1 MTNLLTPEEKLPVTI
16 EDEVKRSYLDY
27 AMSVII
33 GRALPDVRDG
43 LKPVHRRSLYGMWEQ
58 GNLHNKPYRKSARI
72 VGDVLGKYHP
82 HGESAV
88 YDSVVRMA
96 QEFSLRYPLVDGQ
109 GNFGSV
115 DGDNAAAMRYTEV
128 RLARLSAELLG
139 DDIDKET
146 VDWTPN
152 YDGSLVEPMV
162 LPAKFPNLLVN
173 GSTGIAVGMA
183 TNIPPHNLS
192 EVIDATI
199 ELIKH
204 PDATLGQL
212 MRKLPG
218 PDFPTGAFIH
228 GAQGIRD
235 AYKTGRGSVQVR
247 ARAMIEKTARGD
259 KESIVVTE
267 IPYQVN
273 KAKLIER
280 IAELVND
287 KKIDGVADL
296 RDESN
301 REGMRI
307 VVELKRGENAQVV
320 LNKLY
325 ALTPM
330 QSSFGIIFLAI
341 VENQPRVLPLHD
353 LLRHFVD
360 HRKVVVI
367 RRTQFDLKK
376 AEERAHLLR
385 GLALALANLDLV
397 IKIIRASKDPQ
408 EARTRLSAEIS
419 MTRSAL
425 EKFIG
430 SSLGDEGGKPSQVLR
445 LDEIQAQAIL
455 DMRLHRLTGLEREKI
470 VAEFKEVLALIAKLR
485 EILGSEKL
493 VLEIIVDELQLI
505 RKQFGDERRTEIVA
519 EATDIDI
526 EDLIVEEDMVITVSR
541 GGYIKRSPL
550 SLYRAQRRGGKGRIG
565 ATTKEEDLVEHLFV
579 ASTHAYV
586 LAFTSR
592 GRMHWIKVYDIPQ
605 LGPATRGKAIVNLL
619 SLSPNERMVAMAA
632 TKDFPEDRF
641 VMFATRKGVV
651 KKTALS
657 AYSNVRSGG
666 IIAINLEEGRLA
678 ALGAHHRRRRPDL
691 HRDAAGHGHPL
702 LREGRPADGPR
713 HDRSHRRLAQEGQ
726 RRGRRDG
733 HRRREGAPALG
744 HRERL
749 RQALRGHRVPLPG
762 PRRLGR
768 DQRQGH
774 REERAG
780 RGHQVGHRLRPA
792 APDHRT
798 RPAHPHQGQR
808 HPRDRPRRAGRAR
821 HPARGGRPPG
831 RAWPSSPRATTP
843 RTSRRRS
850 FRGPTKP
857 APRRPAAKP
866 ERRAR
871 RTSSATTRTTS
882 SGPRSAVRYQLS
894 ALPCRRCIRR
904 IQDLVAE
911 PPGRKLRRG

>member
-1 MTNLLTPEEKLPVTI
+1 MTTNLLSSDEKIPVTI
-16 EDEVKRSYLDY
+16 EDEVRRSYLDY

-43 LKPVHRRSLYGMWEQ
+43 LKPVHRRCLYGMWEQ

-109 GNFGSV
+109 GNFGSI

-128 RLARLSAELLG
+128 RLTRLAGEMLG
-139 DDIDKET
+139 EDIDKET
-146 VDWTPN
+146 VDWTPT
-152 YDGSLVEPMV
+152 YDGSLVEPTV

-173 GSTGIAVGMA
+173 GSSGIAVGMA

-199 ELIKH
+199 EIIKH
-204 PDATLGQL
+204 PDVTLAQL

-218 PDFPTGAFIH
+218 PDFPTAGFIH
-228 GAQGIRD
+228 GAQGIKD
-235 AYKTGRGSVQVR
+235 AYRTGRGTVQVR
-247 ARAMIEKTARGD
+247 ARAVIEKAARGD
-259 KESIVVTE
+259 KEAIVVTE

-280 IAELVND
+280 IAELVNE
-287 KKIDGVADL
+287 KKIEGVADL

-307 VVELKRGENAQVV
+307 VVDLKRAENAQVI

-330 QSSFGIIFLAI
+330 QSTFGIIFLAI

-353 LLRHFVD
+353 LLRHFID
-360 HRKVVVI
+360 HRKTVVI

-385 GLALALANLDLV
+385 GLALALANLDQV
-397 IKIIRASKDPQ
+397 IKIIRASKDPK
-408 EARTRLSAEIS
+408 EAKGRLMAEVS
-419 MTRSAL
+419 MTRAGL

-430 SSLGDEGGKPSQVLR
+430 VPLEEAGTKTKSTEVLR
-445 LDEIQAQAIL
+445 LDDIQAQAIL
-455 DMRLHRLTGLEREKI
+455 DMRLQRLTGLERDKI

-493 VLEIIVDELQLI
+493 VLDIIVDELQQI
-505 RKQFGDERRTEIVA
+505 RKQYGDERRTQIVA
-519 EATDIDI
+519 EASDIDI

-579 ASTHAYV
+579 ASTHAFI
-586 LAFTSR
+586 LAFTSA
-592 GRMHWIKVYDIPQ
+592 GRMHWIKVYDLPQ

-619 SLSPNERMVAMAA
+619 NLGPNERMVAMAA
-632 TKDFPEDRF
+632 TKDFPEDRYL
-641 VMFATRKGVV
+641 VFATRNGLI

-657 AYSNVRSGG
+657 AYANVRSGG
-666 IIAINLEEGRLA
+666 IIAINIEDGDELLSVRISGGEDQIFIGTRQGMGIRFSEKDVRPMGRDTTGVIGVTLRKGNDVVVEMDVVDEKAHLLSVTENGYGKRSEVTEYRYQGRGGSGVINVRVTEKNGAVVGIKSVTDADQLLLITERGQLIRIKVKDIRETGRAAQGVRVIQLEEGDRVVGLA
-678 ALGAHHRRRRPDL
+678 KLAEPDDTEEEAQASL
-691 HRDAAGHGHPL
+691 
-702 LREGRPADGPR
+702 PAP
-713 HDRSHRRLAQEGQ
+713 EPV
-726 RRGRRDG
+726 
-733 HRRREGAPALG
+733 E
-744 HRERL
+744 
-749 RQALRGHRVPLPG
+749 
-762 PRRLGR
+762 
-768 DQRQGH
+768 QGK
-774 REERAG
+774 
-780 RGHQVGHRLRPA
+780 
-792 APDHRT
+792 
-798 RPAHPHQGQR
+798 
-808 HPRDRPRRAGRAR
+808 
-821 HPARGGRPPG
+821 ARGKKPG
-831 RAWPSSPRATTP
+831 TP
-843 RTSRRRS
+843 
-850 FRGPTKP
+850 FLDEDGDDD
-857 APRRPAAKP
+857 
-866 ERRAR
+866 E
-871 RTSSATTRTTS
+871 
-882 SGPRSAVRYQLS
+882 
-894 ALPCRRCIRR
+894 
-904 IQDLVAE
+904 D
-911 PPGRKLRRG
+911 

>member
-1 MTNLLTPEEKLPVTI
+1 MANLLTPDEKLPVTI
-16 EDEVKRSYLDY
+16 EDEVRRSYLDY

-43 LKPVHRRSLYGMWEQ
+43 LKPVHRRCLYGMWEQ

-109 GNFGSV
+109 GNFGSI

-128 RLARLSAELLG
+128 RLTRLAAELLG
-139 DDIDKET
+139 EDIDKET

-192 EVIDATI
+192 EVVDATI

-204 PDATLGQL
+204 PDATLAQL
-212 MRKLPG
+212 MKKLPG
-218 PDFPTGAFIH
+218 PDFPTAGFIH
-228 GAQGIRD
+228 GAQGIKD
-235 AYKTGRGSVQVR
+235 AYKTGRGTVQVR
-247 ARAMIEKTARGD
+247 ARALVEKAARGD
-259 KESIVVTE
+259 KEAIIVTE

-307 VVELKRGENAQVV
+307 VVELKRGENAQVI

-330 QSSFGIIFLAI
+330 QSSFGIILLAI
-341 VENQPRVLPLHD
+341 VQNQPRILPLND
-353 LLRHFVD
+353 LLRHFID
-360 HRKVVVI
+360 HRRSVVI

-376 AEERAHLLR
+376 AQERAHLLR
-385 GLALALANLDLV
+385 GLALALANIDQV
-397 IKIIRASKDPQ
+397 IKIIRASKDPK
-408 EARTRLSAEIS
+408 EAKERLVAEVS

-425 EKFIG
+425 EKFVG
-430 SSLGDEGGKPSQVLR
+430 ASFAAAGEKGKGTDILR
-445 LDEIQAQAIL
+445 LDEVQAQAIL
-455 DMRLHRLTGLEREKI
+455 DMRLQRLTGLEREKI
-470 VAEFKEVLALIAKLR
+470 VAEYKEVLALIAKLQ
-485 EILGSEKL
+485 EILGSDKL
-493 VLEIIVDELQLI
+493 VLDIIVDELQQI
-505 RKQFGDERRTEIVA
+505 QKQFGDERRTQIVA

-565 ATTKEEDLVEHLFV
+565 ATTKEEDVVEHLFV

-586 LAFTSR
+586 LAFTNR
-592 GRMHWIKVYDIPQ
+592 GRMHWIKVYEVPQ

-619 SLSPNERMVAMAA
+619 NLDPNERLVALAA
-632 TKDFPEDRF
+632 TKEFPEDRYL
-641 VMFATRKGVV
+641 MFATKLGLV

-666 IIAINLEEGRLA
+666 IIAINIEDGDELLSVRVTDGSRQIFIGTHQGQGIRFSEKDVRPMGRDTTGVIGVTLKKEDDYVVEMDVVEESGHLLTVTEKGYGKRSEASEYRYQGRGGSGVINIKVTEKNGPVAGIKSVTDADQLLLITQSGMLIRIKVKDIRETGRAAQGVRLIYLEEGDSVVAVAKLA
-678 ALGAHHRRRRPDL
+678 ETDDSEEEPQATLP
-691 HRDAAGHGHPL
+691 
-702 LREGRPADGPR
+702 
-713 HDRSHRRLAQEGQ
+713 
-726 RRGRRDG
+726 
-733 HRRREGAPALG
+733 GAP
-744 HRERL
+744 
-749 RQALRGHRVPLPG
+749 
-762 PRRLGR
+762 
-768 DQRQGH
+768 
-774 REERAG
+774 
-780 RGHQVGHRLRPA
+780 PA
-792 APDHRT
+792 S
-798 RPAHPHQGQR
+798 GQ
-808 HPRDRPRRAGRAR
+808 
-821 HPARGGRPPG
+821 
-831 RAWPSSPRATTP
+831 
-843 RTSRRRS
+843 
-850 FRGPTKP
+850 
-857 APRRPAAKP
+857 
-866 ERRAR
+866 
-871 RTSSATTRTTS
+871 
-882 SGPRSAVRYQLS
+882 
-894 ALPCRRCIRR
+894 
-904 IQDLVAE
+904 AE
-911 PPGRKLRRG
+911 PNPQAPSPKARSPKPLSSTRNSDSPASGFASSERG

>member
-1 MTNLLTPEEKLPVTI
+1 MANLLTPEEKIPVTI
-16 EDEVKRSYLDY
+16 EDEVRRSYLDY

-43 LKPVHRRSLYGMWEQ
+43 LKPVHRRCLYGMWEQ

-128 RLARLSAELLG
+128 RLTRLSAELLG
-139 DDIDKET
+139 EDIDKET
-146 VDWTPN
+146 VDWMPN

-192 EVIDATI
+192 EVVDATI

-212 MRKLPG
+212 MKRLPG

-228 GAQGIRD
+228 GAQGIKD

-247 ARAMIEKTARGD
+247 ARAMIEKAARGD

-341 VENQPRVLPLHD
+341 VDNQPRVLPLQE

-360 HRKVVVI
+360 HRKTVVI
-367 RRTQFDLKK
+367 RRTQFDLRK

-385 GLALALANLDLV
+385 GLALALGNLDLV
-397 IKIIRASKDPQ
+397 IKIIRSSKDPQ
-408 EARTRLSAEIS
+408 EAKKRLTVEVS
-419 MTRSAL
+419 MTRAAL

-430 SSLGDEGGKPSQVLR
+430 ADLGDEAGRGKGSQVLK
-445 LDEIQAQAIL
+445 LDDVQAQAIL

-470 VAEFKEVLALIAKLR
+470 VAEFKEVLALIGKLR

-493 VLEIIVDELQLI
+493 VLDIIVDELQLI
-505 RKQFGDERRTEIVA
+505 KKQYGDERRTEIVA

-632 TKDFPEDRF
+632 TKDFPEDRYL
-641 VMFATRKGVV
+641 MFATSSGLV

-657 AYSNVRSGG
+657 AFSNVRSGG
-666 IIAINLEEGRLA
+666 IIAINLEEGDSLLSVRIT
-678 ALGAHHRRRRPDL
+678 GGDDQIFIGTRQGMGIRFSEKDVRPM
-691 HRDAAGHGHPL
+691 
-702 LREGRPADGPR
+702 
-713 HDRSHRRLAQEGQ
+713 
-726 RRGRRDG
+726 
-733 HRRREGAPALG
+733 
-744 HRERL
+744 
-749 RQALRGHRVPLPG
+749 
-762 PRRLGR
+762 GR
-768 DQRQGH
+768 DTTGVIGVSLKKDNDEVVEMDVVDEKAHLLSVTENGYGKRSEVTEYRFQ
-774 REERAG
+774 G
-780 RGHQVGHRLRPA
+780 RGGSGVINVKVTEKNGPVVGIKSVVDSDQLLLITER
-792 APDHRT
+792 
-798 RPAHPHQGQR
+798 GQLIR
-808 HPRDRPRRAGRAR
+808 IKVNGIRETGRAAQGVR
-821 HPARGGRPPG
+821 VIQLDEGDRLVGIAKLAESDEGEDEAQAVLPV
-831 RAWPSSPRATTP
+831 TE
-843 RTSRRRS
+843 
-850 FRGPTKP
+850 KP
-857 APRRPAAKP
+857 APPAAGAKGAKKG
-866 ERRAR
+866 EADFL
-871 RTSSATTRTTS
+871 
-882 SGPRSAVRYQLS
+882 G
-894 ALPCRRCIRR
+894 
-904 IQDLVAE
+904 DE
-911 PPGRKLRRG
+911 DDED

>member
-1 MTNLLTPEEKLPVTI
+1 MTTNLLTPDETIPVTI
-16 EDEVKRSYLDY
+16 EDEVRRSYLDY

-43 LKPVHRRSLYGMWEQ
+43 LKPVHRRCLYGMWEQ

-96 QEFSLRYPLVDGQ
+96 QDFSLRYPLVDGQ

-128 RLARLSAELLG
+128 RLTRLSAELLG
-139 DDIDKET
+139 EDIDKET

-183 TNIPPHNLS
+183 TNIPPHNLT

-199 ELIKH
+199 ELIRH
-204 PDATLGQL
+204 PEATLGQL
-212 MRKLPG
+212 MKKLPG

-228 GAQGIRD
+228 GSQGIRD
-235 AYKTGRGSVQVR
+235 AYKTGRGTVQVR
-247 ARAMIEKTARGD
+247 ARAVIEKAARGD

-287 KKIDGVADL
+287 KKIEGVADL

-301 REGMRI
+301 REGMRV
-307 VVELKRGENAQVV
+307 VVELKRGENAQVI

-341 VENQPRVLPLHD
+341 VENQPRVLPLSE
-353 LLRHFVD
+353 LLRHFID

-397 IKIIRASKDPQ
+397 IKIIRSSKDPK
-408 EARTRLSAEIS
+408 EARERLTAEVS
-419 MTRSAL
+419 MTRAGL
-425 EKFIG
+425 ETFIG
-430 SSLGDEGGKPSQVLR
+430 SDLGDEGGKGKRSQVLK
-445 LDEIQAQAIL
+445 LDDVQAQAIL
-455 DMRLHRLTGLEREKI
+455 DMRLHRLTGLERDKI
-470 VAEFKEVLALIAKLR
+470 VAEFKEVLALIARLR

-493 VLEIIVDELQLI
+493 VLEIIVDELTAI
-505 RKQFGDERRTEIVA
+505 RKTFGDERRTEIVA
-519 EATDIDI
+519 EASDINI

-579 ASTHAYV
+579 ASTHAYI
-586 LAFTSR
+586 LAFTSK
-592 GRMHWIKVYDIPQ
+592 GRMHWIKVYDLPQ

-619 SLSPNERMVAMAA
+619 NLGPNERMVAMAA
-632 TKDFPEDRF
+632 TKDFPEDRYL
-641 VMFATRKGVV
+641 VFATKNGLV

-666 IIAINLEEGRLA
+666 IIAINIEDGDELLSVRITGGDDQIFIGTRQGMGIRFAEKDVRPMGRDTTGVIGVTLRKENDVVVEMDVVDEKAQLLSVTENGYGKRSEVTEYRFQGRGGSGVINVKVTEKNGAVVGIKSVTDADQLLLITERGQLIRIKVKDIRETGRAAQGVRVIQLEDGDRVVGVAKLA
-678 ALGAHHRRRRPDL
+678 EPDE
-691 HRDAAGHGHPL
+691 A
-702 LREGRPADGPR
+702 EEE
-713 HDRSHRRLAQEGQ
+713 AQ
-726 RRGRRDG
+726 
-733 HRRREGAPALG
+733 ASLPTPSA
-744 HRERL
+744 
-749 RQALRGHRVPLPG
+749 PLPG
-762 PRRLGR
+762 ESGK
-768 DQRQGH
+768 
-774 REERAG
+774 
-780 RGHQVGHRLRPA
+780 
-792 APDHRT
+792 
-798 RPAHPHQGQR
+798 
-808 HPRDRPRRAGRAR
+808 
-821 HPARGGRPPG
+821 ARGKKPG
-831 RAWPSSPRATTP
+831 
-843 RTSRRRS
+843 
-850 FRGPTKP
+850 
-857 APRRPAAKP
+857 AAAFID
-866 ERRAR
+866 E
-871 RTSSATTRTTS
+871 
-882 SGPRSAVRYQLS
+882 SG
-894 ALPCRRCIRR
+894 
-904 IQDLVAE
+904 DDE
-911 PPGRKLRRG
+911 DEDDEDDED

>member
-1 MTNLLTPEEKLPVTI
+1 MTTNLLSSDEKIPVTI
-16 EDEVKRSYLDY
+16 EDEVRRSYLDY

-43 LKPVHRRSLYGMWEQ
+43 LKPVHRRCLYGMWEQ

-109 GNFGSV
+109 GNFGSI

-128 RLARLSAELLG
+128 RLTRLAGEMLG
-139 DDIDKET
+139 EDIDKET
-146 VDWTPN
+146 VDWTPT
-152 YDGSLVEPMV
+152 YDGSLVEPTV

-173 GSTGIAVGMA
+173 GSSGIAVGMA

-199 ELIKH
+199 EIIKH
-204 PDATLGQL
+204 PDVTLAQL
-212 MRKLPG
+212 MRRLPG
-218 PDFPTGAFIH
+218 PDFPTAGFIH
-228 GAQGIRD
+228 GAQGIKD
-235 AYKTGRGSVQVR
+235 AYRTGRGTVQVR
-247 ARAMIEKTARGD
+247 ARAVIEKAARGD
-259 KESIVVTE
+259 KEAIVVTE

-280 IAELVND
+280 IAELVNE
-287 KKIDGVADL
+287 KKIEGVADL

-307 VVELKRGENAQVV
+307 VVDLKRAENAQVI

-330 QSSFGIIFLAI
+330 QSTFGIIFLAI

-353 LLRHFVD
+353 LLRHFID
-360 HRKVVVI
+360 HRKTVVI

-385 GLALALANLDLV
+385 GLALALANLDQV
-397 IKIIRASKDPQ
+397 IKIIRASKDPK
-408 EARTRLSAEIS
+408 EAKERLMAEVS
-419 MTRSAL
+419 MTRAGL

-430 SSLGDEGGKPSQVLR
+430 VPLEEAGTKTKSTEVLR
-445 LDEIQAQAIL
+445 LDDIQAQAIL
-455 DMRLHRLTGLEREKI
+455 DMRLQRLTGLERNKI

-493 VLEIIVDELQLI
+493 VLDIIVDELQQI
-505 RKQFGDERRTEIVA
+505 RKQYGDERRTQIVA
-519 EATDIDI
+519 EASDIDI

-579 ASTHAYV
+579 ASTHAFI
-586 LAFTSR
+586 LAFTSA
-592 GRMHWIKVYDIPQ
+592 GRMHWIKVYDLPQ

-619 SLSPNERMVAMAA
+619 NLGPNERMVAMAA
-632 TKDFPEDRF
+632 TKDFPEDRYL
-641 VMFATRKGVV
+641 VFATRNGLI

-657 AYSNVRSGG
+657 AYANVRSGG
-666 IIAINLEEGRLA
+666 IIAINIEDGDELLSVRISGGEDQIFIGTRQGMGIRFSEKDVRPMGRDTTGVIGVTLRKGNDVVVEMDVVDEKAHLLSVTENGYGKRSEVTEYRYQGRGGSGVINVRVTEKNGAVVGIKSVTDADQLLLITERGQLIRIKVKDIRETGRAAQGVRVIQLEEGDRVVGLA
-678 ALGAHHRRRRPDL
+678 KLAEPDDTEEEAQASL
-691 HRDAAGHGHPL
+691 
-702 LREGRPADGPR
+702 PAP
-713 HDRSHRRLAQEGQ
+713 EPV
-726 RRGRRDG
+726 
-733 HRRREGAPALG
+733 E
-744 HRERL
+744 
-749 RQALRGHRVPLPG
+749 
-762 PRRLGR
+762 
-768 DQRQGH
+768 QGK
-774 REERAG
+774 
-780 RGHQVGHRLRPA
+780 
-792 APDHRT
+792 
-798 RPAHPHQGQR
+798 
-808 HPRDRPRRAGRAR
+808 
-821 HPARGGRPPG
+821 ARGKKPG
-831 RAWPSSPRATTP
+831 TP
-843 RTSRRRS
+843 
-850 FRGPTKP
+850 FLDEDGDDD
-857 APRRPAAKP
+857 
-866 ERRAR
+866 E
-871 RTSSATTRTTS
+871 
-882 SGPRSAVRYQLS
+882 
-894 ALPCRRCIRR
+894 
-904 IQDLVAE
+904 D
-911 PPGRKLRRG
+911 

>member
-1 MTNLLTPEEKLPVTI
+1 MSSNLLTPDERIPVTI
-16 EDEVKRSYLDY
+16 EDEVRRSYLDY

-96 QEFSLRYPLVDGQ
+96 QEFSMRYPLVDGQ

-128 RLARLSAELLG
+128 RLTRLAEELIG

-146 VDWTPN
+146 VDWIPN
-152 YDGSLVEPMV
+152 YDGSLVEPTV

-183 TNIPPHNLS
+183 ANIPPHNLT
-192 EVIDATI
+192 EVVDATI

-212 MRKLPG
+212 MKKLPG

-235 AYKTGRGSVQVR
+235 ASKTGRGTVQVR
-247 ARAMIEKTARGD
+247 ARAVIEKAARGD

-280 IAELVND
+280 IAELVNE
-287 KKIDGVADL
+287 KKIEGIADL

-307 VVELKRGENAQVV
+307 VVELKRGENAQVI

-330 QSSFGIIFLAI
+330 QSTFGIIFLAI

-353 LLRHFVD
+353 LLRHFID
-360 HRKVVVI
+360 HRKTVVI

-385 GLALALANLDLV
+385 GLALALANIEKV
-397 IKIIRASKDPQ
+397 IQIIRASQDPK
-408 EARTRLSAEIS
+408 EARDRLVSEVS
-419 MTRSAL
+419 MSRGGL

-430 SSLGDEGGKPSQVLR
+430 EPLGDAPAARAGAAPARRGAQDVIR

-455 DMRLHRLTGLEREKI
+455 DMRLQRLTGLEREKI

-493 VLEIIVDELQLI
+493 ILEIIVTELSEI
-505 RKQFGDERRTEIVA
+505 KKQFGDERRTQIVA

-541 GGYIKRSPL
+541 GGDIKRSPL
-550 SLYRAQRRGGKGRIG
+550 SLYR
-565 ATTKEEDLVEHLFV
+565 
-579 ASTHAYV
+579 
-586 LAFTSR
+586 
-592 GRMHWIKVYDIPQ
+592 
-605 LGPATRGKAIVNLL
+605 
-619 SLSPNERMVAMAA
+619 
-632 TKDFPEDRF
+632 
-641 VMFATRKGVV
+641 
-651 KKTALS
+651 
-657 AYSNVRSGG
+657 
-666 IIAINLEEGRLA
+666 
-678 ALGAHHRRRRPDL
+678 
-691 HRDAAGHGHPL
+691 
-702 LREGRPADGPR
+702 R
-713 HDRSHRRLAQEGQ
+713 H
-726 RRGRRDG
+726 
-733 HRRREGAPALG
+733 
-744 HRERL
+744 
-749 RQALRGHRVPLPG
+749 
-762 PRRLGR
+762 
-768 DQRQGH
+768 
-774 REERAG
+774 
-780 RGHQVGHRLRPA
+780 
-792 APDHRT
+792 
-798 RPAHPHQGQR
+798 
-808 HPRDRPRRAGRAR
+808 
-821 HPARGGRPPG
+821 
-831 RAWPSSPRATTP
+831 
-843 RTSRRRS
+843 
-850 FRGPTKP
+850 
-857 APRRPAAKP
+857 
-866 ERRAR
+866 
-871 RTSSATTRTTS
+871 
-882 SGPRSAVRYQLS
+882 
-894 ALPCRRCIRR
+894 
-904 IQDLVAE
+904 
-911 PPGRKLRRG
+911 

>member
-1 MTNLLTPEEKLPVTI
+1 
-16 EDEVKRSYLDY
+16 
-27 AMSVII
+27 
-33 GRALPDVRDG
+33 
-43 LKPVHRRSLYGMWEQ
+43 
-58 GNLHNKPYRKSARI
+58 
-72 VGDVLGKYHP
+72 
-82 HGESAV
+82 
-88 YDSVVRMA
+88 
-96 QEFSLRYPLVDGQ
+96 
-109 GNFGSV
+109 
-115 DGDNAAAMRYTEV
+115 
-128 RLARLSAELLG
+128 
-139 DDIDKET
+139 
-146 VDWTPN
+146 
-152 YDGSLVEPMV
+152 MV

-228 GAQGIRD
+228 GAQGIKD

-247 ARAMIEKTARGD
+247 ARAMIEKAARGD

-287 KKIDGVADL
+287 KKIEGVADL

-408 EARTRLSAEIS
+408 EARTRLSAEVS
-419 MTRSAL
+419 MTRSAPREVHRQL
-425 EKFIG
+425 ARGRGGQGQPGPAPRRDPGAGHPGHAPPPPDGPRAGEDRRRVQG
-430 SSLGDEGGKPSQVLR
+430 SPRADREAARDPGLREARPRDHRRRAPADPQAVRRRAADGDRGRGHGHRHRGPHRRRGHGHHRVPR
-445 LDEIQAQAIL
+445 
-455 DMRLHRLTGLEREKI
+455 RLHQ
-470 VAEFKEVLALIAKLR
+470 AL
-485 EILGSEKL
+485 
-493 VLEIIVDELQLI
+493 
-505 RKQFGDERRTEIVA
+505 
-519 EATDIDI
+519 
-526 EDLIVEEDMVITVSR
+526 
-541 GGYIKRSPL
+541 SP

-641 VMFATRKGVV
+641 LMFATRNGVV

-666 IIAINLEEGRLA
+666 IIAINLEEGDSLLSVRITGGDDQIFIGTRQGMGIRFSEKDVRPMGRDTTGVIGVSLKKNNDEVVEMDIVDEKAHLLSVTENGYGKRSEVTEYRYQGRGGSGVINVKVTEKNGPVVGIKSVTDADQLLLITERGQLIRIKVNGIRETGRAAQGVRVIQLEEGDRLVGIA
-678 ALGAHHRRRRPDL
+678 KLAESDDAEDEPQAVLPGADKP
-691 HRDAAGHGHPL
+691 
-702 LREGRPADGPR
+702 GP
-713 HDRSHRRLAQEGQ
+713 
-726 RRGRRDG
+726 
-733 HRRREGAPALG
+733 APAGGKAGKKGETDFLG
-744 HRERL
+744 DDE
-749 RQALRGHRVPLPG
+749 
-762 PRRLGR
+762 
-768 DQRQGH
+768 DD
-774 REERAG
+774 E
-780 RGHQVGHRLRPA
+780 
-792 APDHRT
+792 
-798 RPAHPHQGQR
+798 
-808 HPRDRPRRAGRAR
+808 
-821 HPARGGRPPG
+821 
-831 RAWPSSPRATTP
+831 
-843 RTSRRRS
+843 
-850 FRGPTKP
+850 
-857 APRRPAAKP
+857 
-866 ERRAR
+866 
-871 RTSSATTRTTS
+871 
-882 SGPRSAVRYQLS
+882 
-894 ALPCRRCIRR
+894 
-904 IQDLVAE
+904 
-911 PPGRKLRRG
+911 